1 MIDGLLHLGGLL
13 RKLRLLPLVA
23 ALALSGCGQSAQ
35 DDGPTLR
42 VGDQLQTLRSVL
54 TAAGEDKPTDY
65 RVQWSNFLGG
75 PGVIAAETGG
85 SVDLGWMAETPL
97 VFAQAAGSPVKV
109 VAVSRGQQE
118 GASNIAL
125 VVAANSPIRTV
136 ADLKG
141 KKVGYMPGT
150 ITQYLVARLLDDE
163 GLSLNDVTPVKISSF
178 SNASLDRGVVDAF
191 TTGEPMLTQGLN
203 EGRIRVLA
211 YGGQPHT
218 PGFGYLVASDAALA
232 DPKRAALIG
241 DFVSRVARATRW
253 QRENVEKA
261 APVLAKTYKVSPQ
274 VAEQVL
280 RRTPI
285 RYTPIDGSIVAAHQ
299 EEADLFHKL
308 GLIRSRVDAAK
319 LYDNRYDKQVADAEN
334 AP

>member
-1 MIDGLLHLGGLL
+1 
-13 RKLRLLPLVA
+13 
-23 ALALSGCGQSAQ
+23 
-35 DDGPTLR
+35 
-42 VGDQLQTLRSVL
+42 
-54 TAAGEDKPTDY
+54 
-65 RVQWSNFLGG
+65 
-75 PGVIAAETGG
+75 
-85 SVDLGWMAETPL
+85 
-97 VFAQAAGSPVKV
+97 
-109 VAVSRGQQE
+109 
-118 GASNIAL
+118 

-178 SNASLDRGVVDAF
+178 SNASLDRGLVDAF

-218 PGFGYLVASDAALA
+218 PGFGYLVASEAALA

-261 APVLAKTYKVSPQ
+261 APALAKTYKVSPEI
-274 VAEQVL
+274 AEQVL

-308 GLIRSRVDAAK
+308 GLIRSRVDAAR